1 MPTPYD
7 PERVLNLRVAPE
19 LRARLDAL
27 VERLAAK
34 APPGAR
40 VTRHS
45 LAVDA
50 LTRGLDAIERA
61 EGGAKAS
68 PKASPRRRRRGSTG

>member
-1 MPTPYD
+1 MPSAYD
-7 PERVLNLRVAPE
+7 PERVLNLRVTPE

-27 VERLAAK
+27 TEHLAST

-40 VTRHS
+40 VSRHA

-50 LTRGLDAIERA
+50 LTRGLDAIERDLA
-61 EGGAKAS
+61 RAKA
-68 PKASPRRRRRGSTG
+68 KRTR

>member
-1 MPTPYD
+1 MPSAYD
-7 PERVLNLRVAPE
+7 PDRVLNLRVSPE

-27 VERLAAK
+27 AEQLAAK

-40 VTRHS
+40 VTRHA

-50 LTRGLDAIERA
+50 LTRGLDAIER
-61 EGGAKAS
+61 EHRDAKPS
-68 PKASPRRRRRGSTG
+68 KRPRRG